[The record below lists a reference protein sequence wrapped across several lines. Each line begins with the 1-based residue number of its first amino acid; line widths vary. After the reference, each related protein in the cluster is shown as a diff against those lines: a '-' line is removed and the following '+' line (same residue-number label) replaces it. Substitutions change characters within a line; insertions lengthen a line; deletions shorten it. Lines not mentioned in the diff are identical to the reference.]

1 MPKETF
7 YNLDEGKK
15 SLIIEAA
22 IDEFT
27 KNELH
32 KARVSNIIKEAK
44 IPRGSFYQYFE
55 DIDDLYYFVIDLTFD
70 EIFTEGYKCS
80 EMTNN
85 LFEYI
90 RLTFD
95 VDYNA
100 FANKKRHEFMKNVF
114 KSIGSNMEFIEHH
127 HSRRKEYISKII
139 KKMDLSK
146 IRIGDDIEE
155 LIRLYEFLQHM
166 KRNVIQSTLMRNLS
180 KQEAVRELDW
190 HLDILQHGLLKEV

>member
-7 YNLDEGKK
+7 SNLDENKK
-15 SLIIEAA
+15 NIIIDAA
-22 IDEFT
+22 IKEFT
-27 KNELH
+27 ENELH
-32 KARVSNIIKEAK
+32 KARVSNIIKEAG

-70 EIFTEGYKCS
+70 EIFTEGYKHS
-80 EMTNN
+80 EMTND

-100 FANKKRHEFMKNVF
+100 YANQKRHRFMKNVF

-127 HSRRKEYISKII
+127 HNRRKDYIITI
-139 KKMDLSK
+139 LNRMDLSD
-146 IRIGDDIEE
+146 IRIGNEIDE
-155 LIRLYEFLQHM
+155 LVRLYEFLQHI
-166 KRNVIQSTLMRNLS
+166 KRSVIQGALMKNLTF
-180 KQEAVRELDW
+180 EAARKELDW
-190 HLDILQHGLLKEV
+190 HLDILKHGLLKEE